1 MRNERKLNVKTHV
14 VIIAMLVI
22 TTAVVGL
29 ALCDQNI
36 AAESN
41 SSESLARLAERYG
54 AFFAE

>member
-1 MRNERKLNVKTHV
+1 MINRGRKEEIKATF
-14 VIIAMLVI
+14 IAMLIVSM
-22 TTAVVGL
+22 
-29 ALCDQNI
+29 CDQNI

>member
-1 MRNERKLNVKTHV
+1 MKNERKLNVKTHV
-14 VIIAMLVI
+14 VIIVMLAI
-22 TTAVVGL
+22 TMAVFGL

>member
-22 TTAVVGL
+22 TMAVVGL
-29 ALCDQNI
+29 VLCDQNI